1 MGEPSQ
7 VDGGYLEHRAC
18 LVAVAAI
25 LVRSWPARGARHEA
39 ALTVG
44 GFLAR
49 VGLSK
54 DEIGLL
60 VEAVARA
67 AGDSEARDRIRAAKD
82 NAEHHGKSGR
92 GFGFPALVKL
102 VGDKAAHR
110 IAHWLG
116 YRDGQT
122 VGETAA
128 VNVPTPPPWPELPE
142 QALHGLAGDV
152 VRSLAPQTESD
163 PVALLMQFLISFGN
177 AIGRGPYYQVEA
189 DKHFTNLFAILVG
202 QSSKSRKGTSAGRI
216 RAIMEIADQDWAA
229 RCCQGGMSS
238 GEGIIWC
245 IRDPIWR
252 LKKGE
257 RELEDPGVED
267 KRLLLDERE
276 FYQALAVMRR
286 DGNILSRVVR
296 DAWDCRP
303 RIASLTKHSPACAT
317 NPMISISGH
326 ITEDELTRELDRVG
340 MANGYANR
348 FLFAC
353 VRRARMLPHGGKLDR
368 EIVEQLGART
378 GRVLHAARRISAVT
392 MTTATASAWER
403 VYPALSEGQPGL
415 LGAIIGRAEAQT
427 IRLAVLYAL
436 LDGRDQIDL
445 VHLEA
450 AISVWEYCE
459 SSAKR
464 IFGDLVGDPVADDI
478 LRALRKAGPNGMART
493 ELHNLFGR
501 HRGGASIGAAL
512 GTLLGSGKVRC
523 ERRKGAGR
531 TSEIWIAC

>member
-1 MGEPSQ
+1 VATALDIALDYIKRRWNPVPIRFRTKIPIGEDWQKREITAESAAIYFSAADPQNVGILLGATSRGLTDVDLDAVEAAAVAPYLLPTTRAIFGRTSKRASHWLYITDLAATANTAVINFNGPNGDRLLELRMGGEKGAQTVFPGSIHESGEPIAWEEMGEPSQ
-7 VDGGYLEHRAC
+7 VDGNFLEHRVR
-18 LVAVAAI
+18 LVAVATM
-25 LVRSWPARGARHEA
+25 LVRSWPGRGARHDA

-49 VGLSK
+49 AGLTK
-54 DEIGLL
+54 DEIALV

-67 AGDSEARDRIRAAKD
+67 AGDSEARDRVRAATD
-82 NAEHHGKSGR
+82 NAEHHEKSGH
-92 GFGFPALVKL
+92 GFGLPALVKL
-102 VGDKAAHR
+102 IGERAAHR
-110 IAHWLG
+110 IADWLG
-116 YRDGQT
+116 YCDSQP
-122 VGETAA
+122 VSEIAA
-128 VNVPTPPPWPELPE
+128 VNVPTSLPWPELPE
-142 QALHGLAGDV
+142 QALHGLAGDI

-163 PVALLMQFLISFGN
+163 PVALLLQFLVSFGN

-238 GEGIIWC
+238 GEGVIWC
-245 IRDPIWR
+245 IRDPIWK
-252 LKKGE
+252 LKKGK
-257 RELEDPGVED
+257 RELDDPGVED

-303 RIASLTKHSPACAT
+303 RIASLTKNSPACAT

-353 VRRARMLPHGGKLDR
+353 VRRARILPHGG
-368 EIVEQLGART
+368 
-378 GRVLHAARRISAVT
+378 
-392 MTTATASAWER
+392 
-403 VYPALSEGQPGL
+403 
-415 LGAIIGRAEAQT
+415 
-427 IRLAVLYAL
+427 
-436 LDGRDQIDL
+436 
-445 VHLEA
+445 
-450 AISVWEYCE
+450 
-459 SSAKR
+459 
-464 IFGDLVGDPVADDI
+464 
-478 LRALRKAGPNGMART
+478 
-493 ELHNLFGR
+493 
-501 HRGGASIGAAL
+501 
-512 GTLLGSGKVRC
+512 
-523 ERRKGAGR
+523 
-531 TSEIWIAC
+531 

>member
-7 VDGGYLEHRAC
+7 VDGRYLEHRAC
-18 LVAVAAI
+18 LVAVAAM
-25 LVRSWPARGARHEA
+25 LVRSWPAQGSRHEA

-49 VGLSK
+49 AGLTK
-54 DEIGLL
+54 DEIALV

-67 AGDSEARDRIRAAKD
+67 AGDSEAKDRVRAAKD
-82 NAEHHGKSGR
+82 NAEHHEKTGH
-92 GFGFPALVKL
+92 GFGLPALVKL
-102 VGDKAAHR
+102 TGDKAAHR
-110 IAHWLG
+110 IADWLG
-116 YRDGQT
+116 YHEPVICDGSLD
-122 VGETAA
+122 
-128 VNVPTPPPWPELPE
+128 VPREPPWPELPE

-163 PVALLMQFLISFGN
+163 PVALLLQFLVSFGN
-177 AIGRGPYYQVEA
+177 AVGRGPYYQVEA
-189 DKHFTNLFAILVG
+189 DKHFTNLFAIFVG

-216 RAIMEIADQDWAA
+216 RAIMEIADQEWAA

-245 IRDPIWR
+245 IRDPIWK

-303 RIASLTKHSPACAT
+303 RIASLTKHSPACT
-317 NPMISISGH
+317 TDPMISISGH

-353 VRRARMLPHGGKLDR
+353 VRRARILPHGGKLDGQ
-368 EIVEQLGART
+368 IVEQLGARI
-378 GRVLHAARRISAVT
+378 GRALHAARRISAVT
-392 MTTATASAWER
+392 MSAATASAWER

-478 LRALRKAGPNGMART
+478 LRALRKAGLDGMART
-493 ELHNLFGR
+493 ELHSLFGR
-501 HRGGASIGAAL
+501 HRAGASIGAAL
-512 GTLLGSGKVRC
+512 GTLLGSGKIRC

-531 TSEIWIAC
+531 PSEIWIAC